1 VVIRESEMR
10 EQFLGTISALL
21 AIVTLA
27 GARTPAAV
35 RATALETVGVSRA
48 SGSVIKIEIRTKDAT
63 VPLVTTLP
71 HPARIV
77 VDLPNVLADHFEP
90 IPIQMNG
97 VKRVRIGTDFTAK
110 TTRVVVDL
118 VTLCR
123 YELVAGSGHRLIL
136 KLDPSSPAPA
146 RASGEGAP
154 ATPSAPVRS
163 ASLSSRESAPSQSPP
178 SQSVAGAGNQQTLA
192 EARFSPRKEAR
203 AAPAAIPGG
212 YAAEKFQ
219 EQSAGNVGRRESA
232 TPVKFSAEAAAIFN
246 QRCTACHT
254 YGKGIKVGPDLK
266 GVTERRQRDWLRKFI
281 HSSSQMIQSGNPTAT
296 ALFAQFKQQRMPD
309 WTDLSEKQISDILD
323 YLSVGGPEI
332 KPEDERN
339 AETATAAETETGRK
353 LFYGETRIQHGAP
366 ACASCHTVSG
376 AGMRGGTLGPD
387 LSDVYFR
394 YQDVALTV
402 FLLHPCFSWAATK
415 PNVYLTA
422 TESFALKAFFRVA
435 ASKTP
440 ARAVTLASGG
450 KLR

>member
-1 VVIRESEMR
+1 MR
-10 EQFLGTISALL
+10 KQFLGTISVLL
-21 AIVTLA
+21 AVVTLA
-27 GARTPAAV
+27 GARTPGTEAA
-35 RATALETVGVSRA
+35 ATAIETVGVSRA
-48 SGSVIKIEIRTKDAT
+48 SGGVISIEITTKDAT
-63 VPLVTTLP
+63 VPVVTTLP

-77 VDLPNVLADHFEP
+77 VDLPNVLADRFEP

-118 VTLCR
+118 AALCR

-136 KLDPSSPAPA
+136 KLDPTSPASQGDETAP
-146 RASGEGAP
+146 GAP
-154 ATPSAPVRS
+154 VET
-163 ASLSSRESAPSQSPP
+163 ASLHPSQSPP
-178 SQSVAGAGNQQTLA
+178 SASAAGAGSQQTLA
-192 EARFSPRKEAR
+192 EPAFSPTKEAP
-203 AAPAAIPGG
+203 AAPAAAPGG
-212 YAAEKFQ
+212 YAAEKLQ
-219 EQSAGNVGRRESA
+219 EQSAGNLERGEQ

-266 GVTERRQRDWLRKFI
+266 GVTERRQRDWLLKFI

-339 AETATAAETETGRK
+339 AETATVAETEAGRK
-353 LFYGETRIQHGAP
+353 LFYGETRMQHGAP
-366 ACASCHTVSG
+366 ACASCHTVAG
-376 AGMRGGTLGPD
+376 TGMRGGTLGPD
-387 LSDVYFR
+387 LTDVYVR
-394 YQDVALTV
+394 YQDVALTT

-415 PNVYLTA
+415 PDVYLTA
-422 TESFALKAFFRVA
+422 TESFSLKAFLRVA
-435 ASKTP
+435 AGKTP
-440 ARAVTLASGG
+440 ARAATLASGG
-450 KLR
+450 KPR